1 MFKVGDSVHAVDE
14 SGRWERATIK
24 FVGDKFGA
32 SFVNWPKRFDRNV
45 TCDEV
50 RWPVEIQESSKCLDV
65 NQNLFQ
71 IL

>member
-1 MFKVGDSVHAVDE
+1 MGEVLK
-14 SGRWERATIK
+14 RERATVQ
-24 FVGDKFGA
+24 FVGDNLFGA
-32 SFVNWPKRFDRNV
+32 SFVNWPRIFDRNV

-71 IL
+71 FL